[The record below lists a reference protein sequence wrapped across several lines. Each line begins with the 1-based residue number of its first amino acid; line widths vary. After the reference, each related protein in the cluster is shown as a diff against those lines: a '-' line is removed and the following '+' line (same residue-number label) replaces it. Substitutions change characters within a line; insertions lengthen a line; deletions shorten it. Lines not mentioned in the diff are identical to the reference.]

1 MKADSLHTPMERTK
15 WKKTIKSIMR
25 QFNITDL
32 SALYRYQKEAISLD
46 GGYTF
51 TRGGTLLGTA
61 ALLEQIGTETTSVL
75 AVQIEPYSK
84 KKILGQMMVDP
95 HTCTAQ
101 MNFLAPQEL
110 SGTLAMKELI
120 EGLCKQAGEAGAVCV
135 RAEIEVG
142 NEIFSSFKEQKFRLY
157 DRLRIWYLPPQGSSE
172 NAPANHWSVTHD
184 TDFIGIRHL
193 YASLVPPMVQAAQP
207 LVDQSLPDLVYWQ
220 DNEIMG
226 TMQSMAGPGGIFLK
240 PLLHPAIQE
249 NAGAVLYQALQ
260 HYYPLMGR
268 PVFVAVP
275 SYQGWLETILYKL
288 QAEVVSLR
296 SLMVRY
302 LAQPLRVPEV
312 DTARRTLEKVRMH
325 PSHVEGKGGD
335 AA

>member
-1 MKADSLHTPMERTK
+1 
-15 WKKTIKSIMR
+15 MR

-61 ALLEQIGTETTSVL
+61 ALLEQIGPKSPSLL

-84 KKILGQMMVDP
+84 KKILGQMMIDP
-95 HTCTAQ
+95 HSSTAQ
-101 MNFLAPQEL
+101 MHFLAPQGL

-120 EGLCKQAGEAGAVCV
+120 EGMCKQAGEFGTVCV

-142 NEIFSSFKEQKFRLY
+142 NEVFGSFKEQKFRLY
-157 DRLRIWYLPPQGSSE
+157 DRMRIWYLPPQSGSHDKHT
-172 NAPANHWSVTHD
+172 NHWSVTHD

-193 YASLVPPMVQAAQP
+193 VASLVPPIVQAAHP
-207 LVDQSLPDLVYWQ
+207 LVDKVLPDLVYWQ

-226 TMQSMAGPGGIFLK
+226 SMESMAGPGGIFLK

-249 NAGAVLYQALQ
+249 NAGSVLYHGLQ

-268 PVFVAVP
+268 PVYVAVR
-275 SYQGWLETILYKL
+275 SYQGWLESVLYKL

-302 LAQPLRVPEV
+302 LAQPLRVPELEM
-312 DTARRTLEKVRMH
+312 ARRTLEKVRMH
-325 PSHVEGKGGD
+325 PSHLKGKGGD
-335 AA
+335 V

>member
-1 MKADSLHTPMERTK
+1 
-15 WKKTIKSIMR
+15 MR

-61 ALLEQIGTETTSVL
+61 ALLEQIGPESPSLL

-84 KKILGQMMVDP
+84 KKILGQMMIDP
-95 HTCTAQ
+95 HGSTAQ
-101 MNFLAPQEL
+101 MHFLAPQEL

-120 EGLCKQAGEAGAVCV
+120 EGMCQQAGEFGMVCV

-142 NEIFSSFKEQKFRLY
+142 NEVFGSFKEQKFRLY
-157 DRLRIWYLPPQGSSE
+157 DRMRIWYLPPQSGGSS
-172 NAPANHWSVTHD
+172 NAANHWSVTHD

-193 YASLVPPMVQAAQP
+193 VASLVPPLVQAAHP
-207 LVDQSLPDLVYWQ
+207 LVDKVLPDLVYWQ

-226 TMQSMAGPGGIFLK
+226 SMESMVGPGGIFLK

-249 NAGAVLYQALQ
+249 NAASVLYHGLQ

-268 PVFVAVP
+268 PVYVAVP
-275 SYQGWLETILYKL
+275 SYQGWLESVLYKL

-302 LAQPLRVPEV
+302 LAQPLRVPELE
-312 DTARRTLEKVRMH
+312 TARRTLEKVRMH
-325 PSHVEGKGGD
+325 PSHIKGKGGD
-335 AA
+335 V